1 MPITITNV
9 SISTLIVIS
18 TLVLSLLMSLR
29 KTKHTELF
37 NTSVT
42 EELKGIGILSV
53 VFAHISYILVN
64 DSHFLYPLSIAG
76 GVGVDLFLL
85 MSGFGLTVS
94 MLKKKLSISEF
105 YRRRLTKVFI
115 PFWLVLIILFIVD
128 DEVLHI
134 TYSLKYILESLVEW
148 FPRASAFDD
157 VDSPLWYINWLV
169 MFYVLF
175 PLLFMPKRPW
185 LTAILLAVIANA
197 IAIMDPLH
205 LQANWL
211 HRLHTNAFSL
221 GILLAW
227 LLTGNTGFSKNI
239 IWFRNKYEGVGRAF
253 VLVLSAG
260 LAAYMIYYSKPSDWP
275 QLTSELRTWGISADF
290 FIGQTTSLIAM
301 AMLVV
306 FFSLKKFDCK
316 VLYLF
321 GLYSYETY
329 LIHWPL
335 LERYDQ
341 LFSYFPAWLAV
352 IFWLCIFIVLSWM
365 MQKITRPIS
374 TWVDSAL
381 NTNKQ
386 VDIVK

>member
-9 SISTLIVIS
+9 SISTFIVIS
-18 TLVLSLLMSLR
+18 TLILSLLLSLR

-37 NTSVT
+37 TTSVT

-197 IAIMDPLH
+197 VAIMDPLH

-239 IWFRNKYEGVGRAF
+239 IWF
-253 VLVLSAG
+253 
-260 LAAYMIYYSKPSDWP
+260 
-275 QLTSELRTWGISADF
+275 
-290 FIGQTTSLIAM
+290 
-301 AMLVV
+301 
-306 FFSLKKFDCK
+306 
-316 VLYLF
+316 
-321 GLYSYETY
+321 
-329 LIHWPL
+329 
-335 LERYDQ
+335 
-341 LFSYFPAWLAV
+341 
-352 IFWLCIFIVLSWM
+352 
-365 MQKITRPIS
+365 
-374 TWVDSAL
+374 
-381 NTNKQ
+381 
-386 VDIVK
+386 

>member
-1 MPITITNV
+1 
-9 SISTLIVIS
+9 
-18 TLVLSLLMSLR
+18 
-29 KTKHTELF
+29 
-37 NTSVT
+37 
-42 EELKGIGILSV
+42 
-53 VFAHISYILVN
+53 
-64 DSHFLYPLSIAG
+64 
-76 GVGVDLFLL
+76 
-85 MSGFGLTVS
+85 
-94 MLKKKLSISEF
+94 
-105 YRRRLTKVFI
+105 
-115 PFWLVLIILFIVD
+115 
-128 DEVLHI
+128 
-134 TYSLKYILESLVEW
+134 
-148 FPRASAFDD
+148 
-157 VDSPLWYINWLV
+157 
-169 MFYVLF
+169 
-175 PLLFMPKRPW
+175 
-185 LTAILLAVIANA
+185 
-197 IAIMDPLH
+197 
-205 LQANWL
+205 
-211 HRLHTNAFSL
+211 
-221 GILLAW
+221 
-227 LLTGNTGFSKNI
+227 
-239 IWFRNKYEGVGRAF
+239 VGRPF

-352 IFWLCIFIVLSWM
+352 IFWLCIFIILSWM